1 MEESINPSAN
11 SAFRPKDGSA
21 SSEESGWTM
30 YFEDFMASEERKAAG
45 GFSFGVVSGSSM
57 ISDAASCVAWKP
69 SSASL
74 QVSENYRK
82 LSLKKRKGL
91 LHDDS
96 LEDTASSPVN
106 SPKVTTTTSF
116 RLILYSL
123 SCRDSL
129 VSVTLSHSCEM
140 NCLEQVADLSYLIG
154 DPNKND
160 DCRDTAQVL
169 ENNCFGLLNLIEVFC
184 PS

>member
-1 MEESINPSAN
+1 MEESKNPSAN
-11 SAFRPKDGSA
+11 SAFGPKDGSA

-30 YFEDFMASEERKAAG
+30 YFEDFMASEQRKAAG

-106 SPKVTTTTSF
+106 SPKVTTMNFFPSYPILTSKPGFF
-116 RLILYSL
+116 RLCVLQE
-123 SCRDSL
+123 DD
-129 VSVTLSHSCEM
+129 V
-140 NCLEQVADLSYLIG
+140 G
-154 DPNKND
+154 NKNGLQLNQTLNGFD
-160 DCRDTAQVL
+160 FVEKTDECREL
-169 ENNCFGLLNLIEVFC
+169 KKRGLCLVPLSMLVDYLG
-184 PS
+184 

>member
-1 MEESINPSAN
+1 MEESINPTAN

-106 SPKVTTTTSF
+106 SPKVTTTTTSF

-129 VSVTLSHSCEM
+129 VSVTLNDVGNRNGLELNQTLNGFDFVEKTDECRELKKRGL
-140 NCLEQVADLSYLIG
+140 CLVPLSMLVDYLG
-154 DPNKND
+154 
-160 DCRDTAQVL
+160 
-169 ENNCFGLLNLIEVFC
+169 
-184 PS
+184 

>member
-1 MEESINPSAN
+1 MEESKNPSAN

-30 YFEDFMASEERKAAG
+30 YFEDFMASEQRKAAG

-106 SPKVTTTTSF
+106 SPKV
-116 RLILYSL
+116 
-123 SCRDSL
+123 
-129 VSVTLSHSCEM
+129 
-140 NCLEQVADLSYLIG
+140 ADLSYLIG
-154 DPNKND
+154 DPNKTD
-160 DCRDTAQVL
+160 DCRDTAQEDDVG
-169 ENNCFGLLNLIEVFC
+169 NKNGLQLNQTLNGFDFVEKTDECRELKKRGLCLV
-184 PS
+184 PLSMLVDYLG

>member
-21 SSEESGWTM
+21 SSEESGWTL

-45 GFSFGVVSGSSM
+45 GFSFGAVCGSSM

-74 QVSENYRK
+74 QLSENYRK

-116 RLILYSL
+116 HLILYFL

-129 VSVTLSHSCEM
+129 VSEDDAGNTNGLKLNQTLNGFGFVEKTDECRELKKRGL
-140 NCLEQVADLSYLIG
+140 CLVPLSMLVDYPG
-154 DPNKND
+154 
-160 DCRDTAQVL
+160 
-169 ENNCFGLLNLIEVFC
+169 
-184 PS
+184 